1 MTMNNT
7 MKRPCSVPIGS
18 VIKGKWNRRDYIIRK
33 ELGYGANGIV
43 YLADSS
49 QGAVAIKFSENSS
62 TIAAEVNVLKS
73 FAKVQGVSLGPYLID
88 VDDWVVNS
96 KILPFYAMEYISGHS
111 LLDFV
116 QKRGND
122 WLEVLMLQV
131 LNNLEAIHKLGWVF
145 GDLKPENLIV
155 QSNDYKARFID
166 VGGTTQVGRAIKEYT
181 EYFDRGYWGLG
192 GRRADPTYD
201 LFALAMVII
210 NAAYQKRFTKNGEGI
225 DQLVYLI
232 KNKQVLR
239 EMEPILLKA
248 LRGHYRTATEMK
260 EDVVHQIRSKRVVD
274 RKAGN
279 KPAPS
284 QNSRVQKRNRK
295 SSHKGKFFETC
306 FLIVIITLLYVV
318 YMFGQV
324 V

>member
-1 MTMNNT
+1 MNT

-18 VIKGKWNRRDYIIRK
+18 VIKGKWNHKDYIIRK

-88 VDDWVVNS
+88 VDDWAAGK
-96 KILPFYAMEYISGHS
+96 KIVPFYVMEYISGDS
-111 LLDFV
+111 LLEFV
-116 QKRGND
+116 QKTGND
-122 WLEVLMLQV
+122 WLVVLMLQV

-145 GDLKPENLIV
+145 GDLKPENMIT
-155 QSNDYKARFID
+155 QSIDFKARFID

-192 GRRADPTYD
+192 GRKADPAYD
-201 LFALAMVII
+201 LFALAMVIV
-210 NAAYQKRFTKNGEGI
+210 NAAYQKRFIKSGEGI
-225 DQLVYLI
+225 DQLINLI
-232 KNKQVLR
+232 RNKQELR
-239 EMEPILLKA
+239 NMEPILLKA
-248 LRGHYRTATEMK
+248 LKGHYHTATEMK
-260 EDVVHQIRSKRVVD
+260 KDVIHYLRAKQADNKKV
-274 RKAGN
+274 GN
-279 KPAPS
+279 KTVPIHK
-284 QNSRVQKRNRK
+284 SRVQKRNLK
-295 SSHKGKFFETC
+295 SSHKGKIFETC
-306 FLIVIITLLYVV
+306 FLVIIITLLYVV